1 MSGPRWSVLAIMLA
15 QAAVAHARAPAACRR
30 ADVSRPAAL
39 DPLFELLRLDRL
51 QRLKAEFAEEKHISL
66 LARPLRQTGTIYFDR
81 SRGIAR
87 VTRTPRP
94 ERMVLTDTS
103 LRVEKGNELEEI
115 RLDKSKALKAF
126 ALIFP
131 ALLRGERAE
140 LEAGFGLRLR
150 GTVKQAWSLTL
161 TPKDPALCGLIA
173 RVVVSGK
180 GAEVS
185 SLQVMEASGDSTTTR
200 LSEIVRNDAV
210 SAAELAQGFGG
221 P

>member
-1 MSGPRWSVLAIMLA
+1 MAGSRWSVLATMLA
-15 QAAVAHARAPAACRR
+15 LTAVAHAKPPAACPR
-30 ADVSRPAAL
+30 ADASEPAAL

-51 QRLKAEFAEEKHISL
+51 QRLKAEFAEEKHIAL

-94 ERMVLTDTS
+94 ERMVLTATS
-103 LRVEKGNELEEI
+103 LRVEKGNKLEEI
-115 RLDKSKALKAF
+115 QLDKSKALKAF
-126 ALIFP
+126 ALVFP

-140 LEAGFGLRLR
+140 LEAAFGLRLR
-150 GTVKQAWSLTL
+150 GAVKQAWSLTL
-161 TPKDPALCGLIA
+161 TPKDPALCGLIT

-185 SLQVMEASGDSTTTR
+185 SLQVMEASGDSTSTR
-200 LSEIVRNDAV
+200 LSGIARNDAV
-210 SAAELAQGFGG
+210 PAAEVARGFGG
-221 P
+221 R